1 MGGCEIDEE
10 SHRNCVCV
18 QVKDI
23 GRLAYRNVR
32 GDRCSLSLWHGY
44 LPTALDYRCVV
55 GEGGLINYRGTMAG
69 ICVEEERAYL
79 MY

>member
-32 GDRCSLSLWHGY
+32 GHMSSL
-44 LPTALDYRCVV
+44 CVV
-55 GEGGLINYRGTMAG
+55 GRHG
-69 ICVEEERAYL
+69 
-79 MY
+79 